1 MIQQTLKDKSSTET
15 TVDGKASY
23 LVTAGGNIKCLRC
36 TAKSSRTKQ
45 QCCRPALKSSK
56 TQKCGSHGGLSTG
69 PKTAEGRQRIADAQT
84 VHGRDT
90 KAERLE
96 RSRGLLRLAQLEDAM
111 HVFGMTAAKRTR
123 GRKPNGYT
131 PLRTIADVC
140 RFLIDTNLHTVRGA
154 VDGHGFFVTKTHSP
168 QPPEAKG

>member
-1 MIQQTLKDKSSTET
+1 MDSALT
-15 TVDGKASY
+15 TPFLA
-23 LVTAGGNIKCLRC
+23 TAAGRIGCLRC

-45 QCCRPALKSSK
+45 QCGRPALKTSK

-90 KAERLE
+90 KAARLE
-96 RSRGLLRLAQLEDAM
+96 RSRGSLRLTQLDDAARIL
-111 HVFGMTAAKRTR
+111 GLITGPRSR

-131 PLRTIADVC
+131 PLRTIDDVC
-140 RFLIDTNLHTVRGA
+140 RALLDMA
-154 VDGHGFFVTKTHSP
+154 
-168 QPPEAKG
+168 

>member
-1 MIQQTLKDKSSTET
+1 MHATNPFLATDN
-15 TVDGKASY
+15 
-23 LVTAGGNIKCLRC
+23 GGTKCLRC

-45 QCCRPALKSSK
+45 QCGRPALKSSK

-90 KAERLE
+90 KVARLE
-96 RSRGLLRLAQLEDAM
+96 RSRGSLRLTQLEDAM
-111 HVFGMTAAKRTR
+111 HVLGMTSAKRTR

-131 PLRTIADVC
+131 PLRTIDDVC
-140 RFLIDTNLHTVRGA
+140 RVLLDTDLYQVSSALRLSVHDLPMQPSVGCERRG
-154 VDGHGFFVTKTHSP
+154 GR
-168 QPPEAKG
+168 